1 MTSYQEIND
10 FWKHFLRNNRLPF
23 AVGQVGHSF
32 RNEISTGNGLIRTRE
47 FQMAEIEHFFDPLDD
62 DFEEF
67 QPEMKNLVIPI
78 WTENAQLSGQTLL
91 AIPISGINM
100 VRDPRI
106 TSFDD
111 PSIIVV
117 WNVYHDSS
125 KLLVSLDPWIK
136 ASPLVSR
143 FWIIIYLNCLNFV
156 NRLE

>member
-1 MTSYQEIND
+1 MDILDLKLPREFSLISSYSGLLSYLDSAQSRNKR
-10 FWKHFLRNNRLPF
+10 FLKAFLRNNRLPF

-91 AIPISGINM
+91 AIPISDIDM
-100 VRDPRI
+100 VRDQR
-106 TSFDD
+106 TTTFDD

-117 WNVYHDSS
+117 
-125 KLLVSLDPWIK
+125 
-136 ASPLVSR
+136 
-143 FWIIIYLNCLNFV
+143 
-156 NRLE
+156 